1 MIEIQVKINSTEEAL
16 RIVKEADKLDND
28 VDFMNGR
35 VMVDAKSVI
44 GVLSSD
50 CSKPCKIVLLAERS
64 DPGVETFIQTIQDN
78 ILKME
83 ETKR

>member
-1 MIEIQVKINSTEEAL
+1 MIEIQVKINSVEEAL

-28 VDFMNGR
+28 IDFTNGR

-50 CSKPCKIVLLAERS
+50 FSKPCKIVLLAERS
-64 DPGVETFIQTIQDN
+64 DPGVKEFIQTIQDN
-78 ILKME
+78 ILKLE
-83 ETKR
+83 DKR

>member
-50 CSKPCKIVLLAERS
+50 FSRPCKIVILADRTDS
-64 DPGVETFIQTIQDN
+64 GVEAFIQSIQEN
-78 ILKME
+78 IITLE
-83 ETKR
+83 EVK

>member
-50 CSKPCKIVLLAERS
+50 FSKPCKIVLLAERS

-83 ETKR
+83 DTKR

>member
-1 MIEIQVKINSTEEAL
+1 
-16 RIVKEADKLDND
+16 
-28 VDFMNGR
+28 MNGR

-50 CSKPCKIVLLAERS
+50 FSKPCKIVLLAERS